1 MFTFL
6 NEVYSGFKPL
16 ERPMLKTQE
25 INVAALGDLRPAVLQ
40 QAKIEL
46 RMNKSLLEMLKGNTP
61 PAALLVLREEWL
73 SPLERLIADLERHDD
88 VPP

>member
-1 MFTFL
+1 
-6 NEVYSGFKPL
+6 
-16 ERPMLKTQE
+16 MLKTKE
-25 INVAALGDLRPAVLQ
+25 INVATLGDLRPAMLQ

-61 PAALLVLREEWL
+61 PAALIDLCDEWL
-73 SPLERLIADLERHDD
+73 SPLERLIADLERLDD